1 MIKETLAQLVRI
13 DSVSAR
19 SNIEVIEYLELR
31 CRSLGFTTKRF
42 PYIDEHGFEKINL
55 VALSAWGFFSVPN
68 VELAL
73 VGHTD
78 TVPYD
83 PNWTDATNLTER
95 DGKL

>member
-42 PYIDEHGFEKINL
+42 PYIDEYGFEKINL
-55 VALSAWGFFSVPN
+55 VALSAAGFSERSERRTRFGRSH
-68 VELAL
+68 
-73 VGHTD
+73 GHRS
-78 TVPYD
+78 
-83 PNWTDATNLTER
+83 LR
-95 DGKL
+95 SKLDGRY